1 MKKFSMKRTLSAI
14 LCSALIA
21 AMALTATACG
31 NENNTTPETDTSSAV
46 VSTVNTGVTT
56 LGEGETAFNLN
67 VVDKDNN
74 STAFAINTDKE
85 TVGDALQELNL
96 ISGEESTYG
105 LYVKTV
111 NGITADYVVDGTY
124 WAFYINGEYAT
135 SGVDTTNITQGA
147 TYEFKVEK

>member
-31 NENNTTPETDTSSAV
+31 NENTTPETDASSAV

-56 LGEGETAFNLN
+56 LGEGKTAFNLN

-74 STAFAINTDKE
+74 STAFVINTDKE
-85 TVGDALQELNL
+85 TVGDALQELDL

-111 NGITADYVVDGTY
+111 NGITADYDVDGTY

-135 SGVDTTNITQGA
+135 SGVDTTNITEGA